1 MKYEGRNEIRWNKSY
16 QVFYSLIVDVDL
28 ICVVN
33 DEVVVWC
40 LEFDHQ
46 LVHFLLAVMVMLV
59 E

>member
-1 MKYEGRNEIRWNKSY
+1 MKSVLRWNTSY